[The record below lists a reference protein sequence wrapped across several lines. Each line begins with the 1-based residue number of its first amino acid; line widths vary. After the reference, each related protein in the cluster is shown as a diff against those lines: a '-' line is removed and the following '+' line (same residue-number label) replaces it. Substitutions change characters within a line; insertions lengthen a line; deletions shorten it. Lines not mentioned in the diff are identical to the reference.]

1 MPTIR
6 DVAKRAEVAPTTV
19 SRVVN
24 NSGYVSKET
33 RERVEAAIAELGY
46 VPNTLA
52 RSLRFKKTN
61 TLALV
66 LPDITNPFWT
76 TVARGVEDAASD
88 RGFNVIL
95 CNTDESEV
103 EQTKYLTVL
112 LQKQI
117 DGIVL
122 APARST
128 AEPVEFIQKQG
139 VPVVVLDRR
148 VPYTQVDIV
157 RGDSLKG
164 AYRIVRLLL
173 ALGHRRIAILTG
185 PQDVSTAVDRVS
197 GYRQAMVETDL
208 DVAGNLVYYGEFT
221 QASGYEMT
229 QQVLTTASPPT
240 ALFAANNFI
249 AIGSLRALRDAGLRV
264 PEDIALVSFDDLPQ
278 AFVID
283 PFLTVVAQPAYEMGH
298 QATEL
303 LLARL
308 SGLAPPEYQEIVLP
322 TETIVRRSSGP
333 PPDRQR
339 AIKGLSDTANNI
351 GPMEVLTDI

>member
-6 DVAKRAEVAPTTV
+6 DVAKRAAVAPTTV

-33 RERVEAAIAELGY
+33 RKRVEAAIAELGY

-95 CNTDESEV
+95 CNTDESESK
-103 EQTKYLTVL
+103 QAKYLTVL

-128 AEPVEFIQKQG
+128 AEPVESIQKQG

-148 VPYTQVDIV
+148 VPCTQVDTV
-157 RGDSLKG
+157 RGDSVRG
-164 AYRIVRLLL
+164 AYRLVRLLL
-173 ALGHRRIAILTG
+173 TLGHRRIAILTG
-185 PQDVSTAVDRVS
+185 PQGVSTAVDRVA
-197 GYRQAMVETDL
+197 GYRQALVETGL
-208 DVAGNLVYYGEFT
+208 DTDVELVYYGEFT

-229 QQVLTTASPPT
+229 QHVLTATPRPT

-249 AIGSLRALRDAGLRV
+249 AIGSLRALRDAGLQM
-264 PEDIALVSFDDLPQ
+264 PEDMALVSFDDLPQ

-283 PFLTVVAQPAYEMGH
+283 PFLTVAAQPAYEMGH
-298 QATEL
+298 KATEL

-308 SGLAPPEYQEIVLP
+308 SGLAPLEYQEIVLP

-333 PPDRQR
+333 PPDRQ
-339 AIKGLSDTANNI
+339 SS
-351 GPMEVLTDI
+351 

>member
-6 DVAKRAEVAPTTV
+6 DVAKRAGVAPTTV

-95 CNTDESEV
+95 CNTDESESK
-103 EQTKYLTVL
+103 QAKYLTVL

-128 AEPVEFIQKQG
+128 AEPVESIQKQG

-148 VPYTQVDIV
+148 VPCTQVDTV
-157 RGDSLKG
+157 RGDSVRG
-164 AYRIVRLLL
+164 AYRLVRLLL
-173 ALGHRRIAILTG
+173 TLGHRRIAILTG
-185 PQDVSTAVDRVS
+185 PQGVSTAVDRVA
-197 GYRQAMVETDL
+197 GYRQALVETGL
-208 DVAGNLVYYGEFT
+208 DTDVELVYYGEFT

-229 QQVLTTASPPT
+229 QHVLTATPRPT

-249 AIGSLRALRDAGLRV
+249 AIGSLRALRDAGLQM
-264 PEDIALVSFDDLPQ
+264 PEDMALVSFDDLPQ

-283 PFLTVVAQPAYEMGH
+283 PFLTVAAQPAYEMGH
-298 QATEL
+298 KATEL

-308 SGLAPPEYQEIVLP
+308 SGLAPLEYQEIVLP

-333 PPDRQR
+333 PPDRQ
-339 AIKGLSDTANNI
+339 SS
-351 GPMEVLTDI
+351 

>member
-1 MPTIR
+1 MPTIH
-6 DVAKRAEVAPTTV
+6 DVARRAGVAPTTV
-19 SRVVN
+19 SRVLN
-24 NSGYVSKET
+24 DSGYVSNKT

-95 CNTDESEV
+95 CNTDESEA
-103 EQTKYLTVL
+103 EQAKYLTVL

-128 AEPVEFIQKQG
+128 AEPVEMIQKQS

-148 VPYTQVDIV
+148 VPCTQVDVV
-157 RGDSLKG
+157 RGDSERG
-164 AYRIVRLLL
+164 AYRLVRHLLT
-173 ALGHRRIAILTG
+173 LGHRRIAMLTG
-185 PQDVSTAVDRVS
+185 PQGVSTAEDRVS
-197 GYRQAMVETDL
+197 GYRQALAETGL
-208 DVAGNLVYYGEFT
+208 DADSDLVYYGEFT
-221 QASGYEMT
+221 QASGYELT
-229 QQVLTTASPPT
+229 QQVLTATLRPT

-264 PEDIALVSFDDLPQ
+264 PEDLTLVSFDDLPPV
-278 AFVID
+278 FVVD
-283 PFLTVVAQPAYEMGH
+283 PFLTVAAQPAYEMGH

-303 LLARL
+303 LLTRL
-308 SGLAPPEYQEIVLP
+308 SGQALTEYQEIVLP
-322 TETIVRRSSGP
+322 TEIIVRRSSGP
-333 PPDRQR
+333 PPDR
-339 AIKGLSDTANNI
+339 
-351 GPMEVLTDI
+351 